1 MLPHSDLI
9 PSLECF
15 CFSFYYPFIIILL
28 FKSRIGL
35 TGTTLTG
42 TGTTNAKITSFSTF
56 SGRSISLSGLY
67 YFAQS
72 DSFEPFVPDNKNTLQ
87 RQGVFMVD

>member
-1 MLPHSDLI
+1 MLLSSTFVRSKSTRYFIVSLI
-9 PSLECF
+9 FPSTPTP
-15 CFSFYYPFIIILL
+15 YI
-28 FKSRIGL
+28 
-35 TGTTLTG
+35 TG

-72 DSFEPFVPDNKNTLQ
+72 DSFEPFVKLGVSAWFPDNKNTLQ